1 MSITHIFFDIG
12 GVLGTNGWDQ
22 GQRAAA
28 VAAFHLDATEFDER
42 HEDAVSVWETGG
54 MSLDDYLDCTVFFRP
69 RPFGRDEFRTFMLSQ
84 SVAFPET
91 IAVARRLAGLQRY
104 RLMTLNNESAE
115 LNSYRV
121 ALFGLRD
128 IFIAFFTSCWMG
140 ALKPSR
146 RIYERALEIAQAQA
160 ASSLFIDDRERNLET
175 ARQFGMQTI
184 LYRNPAQLE
193 RDLAFLNEAT

>member
-193 RDLAFLNEAT
+193 RDLAFLNET

>member
-121 ALFGLRD
+121 ALFGLRN

>member
-22 GQRAAA
+22 SQRAAA

-42 HEDAVSVWETGG
+42 HEDAVAVWETGG
-54 MSLDDYLDCTVFFRP
+54 MSLDDYLDCTVFYRP
-69 RPFGRDEFRTFMLSQ
+69 RPFGRDEFRAFMLQQ

-115 LNSYRV
+115 LNSHRLE
-121 ALFGLRD
+121 LFGLRD

-146 RIYERALEIAQAQA
+146 RMYERALEISQAQSA
-160 ASSLFIDDRERNLET
+160 HSLFIDDRERNLET
-175 ARQFGMQTI
+175 ARLLGMQTI
-184 LYRNPAQLE
+184 LYRDAAQL
-193 RDLAFLNEAT
+193 RQDLAVLTEAS

>member
-42 HEDAVSVWETGG
+42 HEDAVSVWDTGG

-121 ALFGLRD
+121 ALFGLRN

>member
-42 HEDAVSVWETGG
+42 HEDAVAVWETGG

-121 ALFGLRD
+121 ERFGLRN

-146 RIYERALEIAQAQA
+146 RIYEQALEIAQAQA

-175 ARQFGMQTI
+175 ARQLGMRTI
-184 LYRNPAQLE
+184 LYRDPAQLE
-193 RDLAFLNEAT
+193 RDLAVLNEAT

>member
-184 LYRNPAQLE
+184 LYRDPAQLE

>member
-42 HEDAVSVWETGG
+42 HEDAVAVWETGG
-54 MSLDDYLDCTVFFRP
+54 MSLDEYLDCTVFFRP
-69 RPFGRDEFRTFMLSQ
+69 RPFGRDEFRAFMLRQ

-121 ALFGLRD
+121 ALFGLRN

-146 RIYERALEIAQAQA
+146 RIYEQALEIAQAQA

-175 ARQFGMQTI
+175 ARQLGMQTI
-184 LYRNPAQLE
+184 LYRDPAQLE
-193 RDLAFLNEAT
+193 RDLAVLNEAT

>member
-104 RLMTLNNESAE
+104 H
-115 LNSYRV
+115 RV
-121 ALFGLRD
+121 ALFGLRT

>member
-1 MSITHIFFDIG
+1 MSITHIYFDIG
-12 GVLGTNGWDQ
+12 GVLGTNGWDR

-69 RPFGRDEFRTFMLSQ
+69 RPFGRDEFRTFMRSQ

-121 ALFGLRD
+121 ALFGLRN
-128 IFIAFFTSCWMG
+128 IFTAFFTSCWMG

-146 RIYERALEIAQAQA
+146 RIYERALGIAQAQA

-175 ARQFGMQTI
+175 ARQLGMQTI
-184 LYRNPAQLE
+184 LYRDPAQLE
-193 RDLAFLNEAT
+193 RDLAVLNEAT

>member
-128 IFIAFFTSCWMG
+128 VFIAFFTSCWMG

-146 RIYERALEIAQAQA
+146 RIYEQALEIAQAQA

-184 LYRNPAQLE
+184 LYRDPAQLE

>member
-28 VAAFHLDATEFDER
+28 IAAFHLDATEFDER

-69 RPFGRDEFRTFMLSQ
+69 RPFRRDEFRAFMLSQ
-84 SVAFPET
+84 SIAFPET
-91 IAVARRLAGLQRY
+91 IAVARRLAGSQRY

-121 ALFGLRD
+121 ALFGLRN

-146 RIYERALEIAQAQA
+146 RIYEQALEIAQAQA
-160 ASSLFIDDRERNLET
+160 ASSLFVDDRERNLET
-175 ARQFGMQTI
+175 ARQLGMQTI
-184 LYRNPAQLE
+184 LYRDPAQLG
-193 RDLAFLNEAT
+193 RDLAVLNETT